1 MSSDYIM
8 TMQQAQMEM
17 ELYKKVFT
25 VVRLLDKREFRLEE
39 NDNPGGDMELCHCY
53 DFWKKEKPCTHCIAA
68 RAFEEKSVRT
78 KLEYLDSDIYQ
89 VTARYVEIDGQ
100 PYVMELLRK
109 MDEEFLVD
117 LENRDRL
124 MEKLSRYNEKLY
136 QDALTGVYNRRY
148 YEDRIKKMT
157 ASVGVAMIDMDDFK
171 IYNDTYG
178 HNAGDLAL
186 ITTVEA
192 IRHCIRKND
201 TLIRYGGDEFL
212 LVLQGIS
219 ETMFR
224 EKLKQIRTEIYNANV
239 PTYSRLQLSASIGGV
254 MSAGRTVEE
263 TVMEADKFMYLAK
276 NRKNTVVT
284 EKDFANEEGED
295 GTALE
300 ALKVKQQIL
309 IVDDSEMNRE
319 ILTEMLQDDF
329 RILEAENGEE
339 ALKMLKQYGTGISLM
354 LLDIVMPVMN
364 GFEVLAA
371 MAREHWMD
379 DIPVIMISSE
389 ESEDYIRRAYEM
401 GIADYIRRPFDA
413 KIVYQRVFNTIK
425 LYAKQRRLISL
436 VADQIYEKE
445 KNNRMMVGILSQIVE
460 FRNGE
465 SGPHVL
471 HIQTL
476 TRLLLERLVQKTGQ
490 YGLSWSEQ
498 YMISMASALHDIGK
512 IGIDEKILNKP
523 GKLTKEEFD
532 IMKTHTLIGAAMLEN
547 LKMYQGEILL
557 EVAYQIC
564 RWHHER
570 YDGKGYPDGLVGEEI
585 PISAQVVSLADAY
598 DALISDRVYKKAYSH
613 EQAVKMILNGECGA
627 FNPVLL
633 ECLTDIQDHLK
644 EVVNSDFVDNFDAE
658 DNIELAGSHRSE
670 TENISVWGGQIAKAL
685 DGRYLISKLLLKRQN
700 RELFV

>member
-53 DFWKKEKPCTHCIAA
+53 DFWKKEKPCKNCIAA

-124 MEKLSRYNEKLY
+124 MEKLSGYNEKLY

-148 YEDRIKKMT
+148 YEDRIKQMT
-157 ASVGVAMIDMDDFK
+157 ESVGVAMIDMDDFK

-192 IRHCIRKND
+192 IRRCIRKND

-389 ESEDYIRRAYEM
+389 GSEDYIRRAYEM

-445 KNNRMMVGILSQIVE
+445 KNNRMMVGILRQIVE

-532 IMKTHTLIGAAMLEN
+532 IMKTHTLIGATMLEN

-644 EVVNSDFVDNFDAE
+644 EVVDSDFVENFDAE

-670 TENISVWGGQIAKAL
+670 TENISVGGGK
-685 DGRYLISKLLLKRQN
+685 SLKHLM
-700 RELFV
+700 EDI

>member
-8 TMQQAQMEM
+8 TMQQAQTEM

-124 MEKLSRYNEKLY
+124 MEKLSGYNEKLY

-192 IRHCIRKND
+192 IRRCIRKND

-339 ALKMLKQYGTGISLM
+339 ALKMLKQYDTGISLM

-389 ESEDYIRRAYEM
+389 GSEEYIRRAYEM

-532 IMKTHTLIGAAMLEN
+532 IMKTHTLIGATMLEN

-670 TENISVWGGQIAKAL
+670 TENISVWGG
-685 DGRYLISKLLLKRQN
+685 KLLKHLM
-700 RELFV
+700 EDI

>member
-53 DFWKKEKPCTHCIAA
+53 DFWKKEKPCTYCIAA

-201 TLIRYGGDEFL
+201 ILIRYGGDEFL

-532 IMKTHTLIGAAMLEN
+532 IMKTHTLIGATMLEN

-670 TENISVWGGQIAKAL
+670 TENISVWGG
-685 DGRYLISKLLLKRQN
+685 KLLKHLM
-700 RELFV
+700 EDI

>member
-53 DFWKKEKPCTHCIAA
+53 DFWKKEKPCTNCIAA

-78 KLEYLDSDIYQ
+78 KLEYPDSDIYQ

-124 MEKLSRYNEKLY
+124 MEKLSGYNEKLY

-178 HNAGDLAL
+178 HNAGNLAL

-192 IRHCIRKND
+192 IRRCIRKND

-339 ALKMLKQYGTGISLM
+339 ALKMLKQYDTGISLM

-389 ESEDYIRRAYEM
+389 GSEDYIRRAYEM

-512 IGIDEKILNKP
+512 IGIDEKILNKS

-532 IMKTHTLIGAAMLEN
+532 IMKTHTLIGATMLEN

-570 YDGKGYPDGLVGEEI
+570 YDGKGYPDGLVGEKI

-644 EVVNSDFVDNFDAE
+644 EVVNSDFVENFDAE

-670 TENISVWGGQIAKAL
+670 TENISVGGGK
-685 DGRYLISKLLLKRQN
+685 SLKHLM
-700 RELFV
+700 EDI

>member
-53 DFWKKEKPCTHCIAA
+53 DFWKKEKPCMHCIAA

-178 HNAGDLAL
+178 HNAGNLAL

-670 TENISVWGGQIAKAL
+670 TENISVWGETV
-685 DGRYLISKLLLKRQN
+685 RKLG
-700 RELFV
+700 

>member
-53 DFWKKEKPCTHCIAA
+53 DFWKKEKPCTYCIAA

-532 IMKTHTLIGAAMLEN
+532 IMKTHTLIGATMLEN

-670 TENISVWGGQIAKAL
+670 TENISVWGG
-685 DGRYLISKLLLKRQN
+685 GKLLKHLM
-700 RELFV
+700 EDI

>member
-53 DFWKKEKPCTHCIAA
+53 DFWKKEKPCKNCIAA

-124 MEKLSRYNEKLY
+124 MEKLSGYNEKLY

-148 YEDRIKKMT
+148 YEDRIKQMT

-192 IRHCIRKND
+192 IRRCIRKND

-263 TVMEADKFMYLAK
+263 
-276 NRKNTVVT
+276 
-284 EKDFANEEGED
+284 NEEGED

-339 ALKMLKQYGTGISLM
+339 ALKMLKQYDTGISLM

-389 ESEDYIRRAYEM
+389 GSEDYIRRAYEM

-413 KIVYQRVFNTIK
+413 KIVYQKVSNTIK

-532 IMKTHTLIGAAMLEN
+532 IMKTHTLIGATMLEN

-644 EVVNSDFVDNFDAE
+644 EVVDSDFVENFDAE

-670 TENISVWGGQIAKAL
+670 TENISVGGGK
-685 DGRYLISKLLLKRQN
+685 SLKHLM
-700 RELFV
+700 EDI

>member
-53 DFWKKEKPCTHCIAA
+53 DFWKKEKPCKNCIAA

-124 MEKLSRYNEKLY
+124 MEKLSGYNEKLY

-192 IRHCIRKND
+192 IRRCIRKND

-532 IMKTHTLIGAAMLEN
+532 IMKTHTLIGATMLEN

-644 EVVNSDFVDNFDAE
+644 EVVNSDFVENFDAE

-670 TENISVWGGQIAKAL
+670 TENISVGGK
-685 DGRYLISKLLLKRQN
+685 SLKHLM
-700 RELFV
+700 EDI

>member
-25 VVRLLDKREFRLEE
+25 VVRLLDKREFRMEE

-53 DFWKKEKPCTHCIAA
+53 DFWKKEKPCKNCIAA

-124 MEKLSRYNEKLY
+124 MEKLSGYNEKLY

-148 YEDRIKKMT
+148 YEDRIKQMT

-192 IRHCIRKND
+192 IRRCIRKND

-389 ESEDYIRRAYEM
+389 GSEDYIRRAYEM

-445 KNNRMMVGILSQIVE
+445 KNNRMMVGILSQSVE

-532 IMKTHTLIGAAMLEN
+532 IMKTHTLIGATMLEN

-644 EVVNSDFVDNFDAE
+644 EVVDSDFVDNFDAE

-670 TENISVWGGQIAKAL
+670 TENISVGGA
-685 DGRYLISKLLLKRQN
+685 N
-700 RELFV
+700 R

>member
-39 NDNPGGDMELCHCY
+39 NDNPGGDMKLCHCY
-53 DFWKKEKPCTHCIAA
+53 DFWKKEKPCTNCIAA

-124 MEKLSRYNEKLY
+124 MEKLSGYNEKLY

-192 IRHCIRKND
+192 IRRCIRKND

-339 ALKMLKQYGTGISLM
+339 ALKMLKQYDTGISLM

-389 ESEDYIRRAYEM
+389 GSEEYIRRAYEM

-490 YGLSWSEQ
+490 YRLSWSEQ

-532 IMKTHTLIGAAMLEN
+532 IMKTHTLIGATMLEN

-613 EQAVKMILNGECGA
+613 EQAMKMILNGECGA

-670 TENISVWGGQIAKAL
+670 TENISVGGQIAKAL
-685 DGRYLISKLLLKRQN
+685 DGRYLISK
-700 RELFV
+700 

>member
-53 DFWKKEKPCTHCIAA
+53 DFWKKEKPCTNCIAA

-78 KLEYLDSDIYQ
+78 KLEYPDSDIYQ

-124 MEKLSRYNEKLY
+124 MEKLSGYNEKLY

-192 IRHCIRKND
+192 IRRCIRKND

-339 ALKMLKQYGTGISLM
+339 ALKMLKQYDTGISLM

-389 ESEDYIRRAYEM
+389 GSEDYIRRAYEM
-401 GIADYIRRPFDA
+401 GNCRL
-413 KIVYQRVFNTIK
+413 YQTSI
-425 LYAKQRRLISL
+425 
-436 VADQIYEKE
+436 
-445 KNNRMMVGILSQIVE
+445 
-460 FRNGE
+460 
-465 SGPHVL
+465 
-471 HIQTL
+471 
-476 TRLLLERLVQKTGQ
+476 
-490 YGLSWSEQ
+490 
-498 YMISMASALHDIGK
+498 
-512 IGIDEKILNKP
+512 
-523 GKLTKEEFD
+523 
-532 IMKTHTLIGAAMLEN
+532 
-547 LKMYQGEILL
+547 
-557 EVAYQIC
+557 
-564 RWHHER
+564 
-570 YDGKGYPDGLVGEEI
+570 
-585 PISAQVVSLADAY
+585 
-598 DALISDRVYKKAYSH
+598 
-613 EQAVKMILNGECGA
+613 
-627 FNPVLL
+627 
-633 ECLTDIQDHLK
+633 
-644 EVVNSDFVDNFDAE
+644 
-658 DNIELAGSHRSE
+658 
-670 TENISVWGGQIAKAL
+670 
-685 DGRYLISKLLLKRQN
+685 
-700 RELFV
+700 

>member
-8 TMQQAQMEM
+8 TMQQAQTEM

-25 VVRLLDKREFRLEE
+25 VVRLLDKRALRLEE

-53 DFWKKEKPCTHCIAA
+53 DFWKKEKPCTNCIAV

-89 VTARYVEIDGQ
+89 VTARYVEIDGH
-100 PYVMELLRK
+100 PCVMELLKK
-109 MDEEFLVD
+109 MDEESLVD

-124 MEKLSRYNEKLY
+124 MEKLNGYNEKLY

-148 YEDRIKKMT
+148 YEDRIKKLT

-192 IRHCIRKND
+192 IRRCIRKND

-284 EKDFANEEGED
+284 EKDFANDEGED

-300 ALKVKQQIL
+300 SLKVKQQIL

-319 ILTEMLQDDF
+319 ILTEMLQEDF
-329 RILEAENGEE
+329 RILEAENGEQ

-389 ESEDYIRRAYEM
+389 GSEEYIRRAYEM

-532 IMKTHTLIGAAMLEN
+532 IMKTHTLIGATMLEN

-570 YDGKGYPDGLVGEEI
+570 YDGNGYPDRLVGEEI

-613 EQAVKMILNGECGA
+613 EQAVKMILNGECGV

-644 EVVNSDFVDNFDAE
+644 EVVNSDFVDTFDAE
-658 DNIELAGSHRSE
+658 ENIALAGSHHSE
-670 TENISVWGGQIAKAL
+670 TENISVGGA
-685 DGRYLISKLLLKRQN
+685 N
-700 RELFV
+700 R

>member
-53 DFWKKEKPCTHCIAA
+53 DFWKKEKPCTYCIAA

-201 TLIRYGGDEFL
+201 ILIRYGGDEFL

-532 IMKTHTLIGAAMLEN
+532 IMKTHTLIGATMLEN

-670 TENISVWGGQIAKAL
+670 TENISVWGGA
-685 DGRYLISKLLLKRQN
+685 N
-700 RELFV
+700 C

>member
-53 DFWKKEKPCTHCIAA
+53 DFWKKEKPCKNCIAA

-124 MEKLSRYNEKLY
+124 MEKLSGYNEKLY

-148 YEDRIKKMT
+148 YEDRIKQMT

-192 IRHCIRKND
+192 IRRCIRKND

-224 EKLKQIRTEIYNANV
+224 EKLKPIRTEIYNANV
-239 PTYSRLQLSASIGGV
+239 PTYSKLQLSASIGGV

-389 ESEDYIRRAYEM
+389 GSEEYIRRAYEM

-490 YGLSWSEQ
+490 YRLSWSEQ

-532 IMKTHTLIGAAMLEN
+532 IMKTHTLIGATMLEN

-658 DNIELAGSHRSE
+658 DNIELAGNHRSE
-670 TENISVWGGQIAKAL
+670 TENISVGGGK
-685 DGRYLISKLLLKRQN
+685 SLKHLM
-700 RELFV
+700 EDI

>member
-1 MSSDYIM
+1 MSSDYSM
-8 TMQQAQMEM
+8 TMQQAQAEM

-25 VVRLLDKREFRLEE
+25 VVRLLDKKALRLEE
-39 NDNPGGDMELCHCY
+39 NEEPATGENFCQCY
-53 DFWKKEKPCTHCIAA
+53 DFWMKKKPCNNCISV

-78 KLEYLDSDIYQ
+78 KLEYLNSEIYE
-89 VTARYVEIDGQ
+89 VTARYVEIDGK
-100 PYVMELLRK
+100 PYVMELIKKL
-109 MDEEFLVD
+109 DEEFLID
-117 LENRDRL
+117 LEDRDRIV
-124 MEKLSRYNEKLY
+124 EKLNGYDEKLY

-157 ASVGVAMIDMDDFK
+157 APAGVAMIDMDDFK

-178 HNAGDLAL
+178 HNAGDMAL
-186 ITTVEA
+186 ITTIEA
-192 IRHCIRKND
+192 IRRCIRKTD
-201 TLIRYGGDEFL
+201 ILIRYGGDEFL
-212 LVLQGIS
+212 LILEGIS
-219 ETMFR
+219 ETMFT
-224 EKLKQIRTEIYNANV
+224 EKLKQIRTEIYHANV
-239 PTYSRLQLSASIGGV
+239 PSYSRLQLSASIGGV
-254 MSAGRTVEE
+254 MSAGRSVEE
-263 TVMEADKFMYLAK
+263 TVTEADKFMYLAK
-276 NRKNTVVT
+276 NQKNMVVT
-284 EKDFANEEGED
+284 EKDFVNDEK

-300 ALKVKQQIL
+300 AMKVKQQIL

-319 ILTEMLQDDF
+319 ILTEMLQNDF
-329 RILEAENGEE
+329 RILEAENGEQ
-339 ALKMLKQYGTGISLM
+339 ALTMLKQYGTGISLM

-389 ESEDYIRRAYEM
+389 GSEDYIRRAYEM
-401 GIADYIRRPFDA
+401 GVADYISRPFDA
-413 KIVYQRVFNTIK
+413 KVVFQRVFNTIK

-445 KNNRMMVGILSQIVE
+445 KNNGMMVGILSQIVE

-476 TRLLLERLVQKTGQ
+476 TRMLLEQLVQKTGQ
-490 YGLSWSEQ
+490 YSLSWSEQ
-498 YMISMASALHDIGK
+498 YMISLASALHDIGK

-523 GKLTKEEFD
+523 GKLTKEEFE
-532 IMKTHTLIGAAMLEN
+532 IMKTHTLIGASMLED
-547 LKMYQGEILL
+547 LKMYQGEMLVEI
-557 EVAYQIC
+557 AYQIC

-585 PISAQVVSLADAY
+585 PISAQVVSLADVY

-613 EQAVKMILNGECGA
+613 EKAVEMILNGECGA
-627 FNPVLL
+627 FNPILL

-644 EVVNSDFVDNFDAE
+644 EVVESDFVQEFEKDENTGAFGGHHSDAE
-658 DNIELAGSHRSE
+658 H
-670 TENISVWGGQIAKAL
+670 ISVGGQIAKAL
-685 DGRYLISKLLLKRQN
+685 DGRRLTKRKI
-700 RELFV
+700 

>member
-53 DFWKKEKPCTHCIAA
+53 DFWKKEKPCTNCIAA

-124 MEKLSRYNEKLY
+124 MEKLSGYNEKLY

-148 YEDRIKKMT
+148 YEDRIKQMT

-192 IRHCIRKND
+192 IRRCIRKND

-389 ESEDYIRRAYEM
+389 GSEDYIRRAYEM

-532 IMKTHTLIGAAMLEN
+532 IMKTHTLIGATMLEN

-644 EVVNSDFVDNFDAE
+644 EVVDSDFVENFDAE

-670 TENISVWGGQIAKAL
+670 TENISVGGA
-685 DGRYLISKLLLKRQN
+685 N
-700 RELFV
+700 R

>member
-39 NDNPGGDMELCHCY
+39 NDNPGGDMKLCHCY
-53 DFWKKEKPCTHCIAA
+53 DFWKKEKPCKNCIAA

-124 MEKLSRYNEKLY
+124 MEKLSGYNEKLY

-148 YEDRIKKMT
+148 YEDRIKQMT

-192 IRHCIRKND
+192 IRRCIRKND

-389 ESEDYIRRAYEM
+389 GSEDYIRRAYEM

-532 IMKTHTLIGAAMLEN
+532 IMKTHTLIGATMLEN

-644 EVVNSDFVDNFDAE
+644 EVVDSDFVDNFDAE

-670 TENISVWGGQIAKAL
+670 TENISVGGGQIAKAL
-685 DGRYLISKLLLKRQN
+685 DGRYLISK
-700 RELFV
+700 

>member
-239 PTYSRLQLSASIGGV
+239 PTYSRLQLSVSIGGV

-263 TVMEADKFMYLAK
+263 TVMEADKLMYLAK

-670 TENISVWGGQIAKAL
+670 TENISVWGGGQIAKAL
-685 DGRYLISKLLLKRQN
+685 DGRYLISK
-700 RELFV
+700 

>member
-53 DFWKKEKPCTHCIAA
+53 DFWKKEKPCKNCIAA

-78 KLEYLDSDIYQ
+78 KLEYLDSDTYQ

-124 MEKLSRYNEKLY
+124 MEKLSGYNEKLY

-148 YEDRIKKMT
+148 YEDRIKQMT

-178 HNAGDLAL
+178 HNVGDLAL

-192 IRHCIRKND
+192 IRRCIRKND

-319 ILTEMLQDDF
+319 IFTEMLQDDF

-389 ESEDYIRRAYEM
+389 GSEDYIRRAYEM

-532 IMKTHTLIGAAMLEN
+532 IMKTHTLIGATMLEN

-658 DNIELAGSHRSE
+658 DNTELAGSHRSE
-670 TENISVWGGQIAKAL
+670 TENISVGGGK
-685 DGRYLISKLLLKRQN
+685 SLKHLM
-700 RELFV
+700 EDI

>member
-53 DFWKKEKPCTHCIAA
+53 DFWKKEKPCKNCIAA

-532 IMKTHTLIGAAMLEN
+532 IMKTHTLIGATMLEN

-670 TENISVWGGQIAKAL
+670 TENISVWGG
-685 DGRYLISKLLLKRQN
+685 KLLKHLM
-700 RELFV
+700 EDI

>member
-53 DFWKKEKPCTHCIAA
+53 DFWKKEKPCKNCIAA

-124 MEKLSRYNEKLY
+124 MEKLSGYNEKLY

-148 YEDRIKKMT
+148 YEDRIKQMT

-192 IRHCIRKND
+192 IRRCIRKND

-389 ESEDYIRRAYEM
+389 GSEDYIRRAYEM

-532 IMKTHTLIGAAMLEN
+532 IMKTHTLIGATMLEN

-585 PISAQVVSLADAY
+585 PISAQVVSLVDAY

-644 EVVNSDFVDNFDAE
+644 EVVDSDFVDNFDAE

-670 TENISVWGGQIAKAL
+670 TENISVGGA
-685 DGRYLISKLLLKRQN
+685 N
-700 RELFV
+700 R

>member
-8 TMQQAQMEM
+8 TMQQAQTEM

-39 NDNPGGDMELCHCY
+39 SDNPGGDMELCHCY
-53 DFWKKEKPCTHCIAA
+53 DFWKKEKPCTNCIAA

-124 MEKLSRYNEKLY
+124 MEKLSGYNEKLY

-192 IRHCIRKND
+192 IRRCIRKND

-284 EKDFANEEGED
+284 EKDFANEKGED

-339 ALKMLKQYGTGISLM
+339 ALKMLKQYDTGISLM

-389 ESEDYIRRAYEM
+389 GSEEYIRRAYEM

-532 IMKTHTLIGAAMLEN
+532 IMKTHTLIGATMLEN

-570 YDGKGYPDGLVGEEI
+570 YDGNGYPDGLVGEEI

-670 TENISVWGGQIAKAL
+670 TENISVGGGK
-685 DGRYLISKLLLKRQN
+685 SLKHLM
-700 RELFV
+700 EDI

>member
-53 DFWKKEKPCTHCIAA
+53 DFWKKEKPCKNCIAA

-124 MEKLSRYNEKLY
+124 MEKLSGYNEKLY

-148 YEDRIKKMT
+148 YEDRIKQMT

-192 IRHCIRKND
+192 IRRCIRKND

-532 IMKTHTLIGAAMLEN
+532 IMKTHTLMGAAMLEN

-644 EVVNSDFVDNFDAE
+644 EVVDSDFVENFDAE

-670 TENISVWGGQIAKAL
+670 TENISVWGGA
-685 DGRYLISKLLLKRQN
+685 N
-700 RELFV
+700 C